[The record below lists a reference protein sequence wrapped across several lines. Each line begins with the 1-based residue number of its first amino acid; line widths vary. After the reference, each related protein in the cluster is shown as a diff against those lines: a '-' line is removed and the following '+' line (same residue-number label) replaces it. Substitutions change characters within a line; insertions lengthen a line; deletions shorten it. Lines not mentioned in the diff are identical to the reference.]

1 MIFRP
6 LNILIILLVGLVFW
20 KLSNQFNENLGI
32 EIPPSNVIWVYIIIS
47 VLIAA
52 AGYLINDYYDQEI
65 DKINKPHKK
74 YPFTPRQTWNIYF
87 PLNALAVFLGVV
99 FLNIEM
105 TFIFVVL
112 PIWVLWFYSF
122 TLKRMPIIGNLAIAT
137 LAIWLPAGIIV
148 LNTVPESL
156 SNNQSEIKGFML
168 LLLGCSFLTTFARE
182 IIKDI
187 QDIKGDEKMGVKTF
201 PSFVGK
207 TFASILAIGLIAICF
222 LVWNGFYMK
231 YNTDFEKIIH
241 FPFILTTLS
250 LLAAILFLF
259 LGKKWEIRTQRSSL
273 LLKASMLFAIITGFL
288 I

>member
-6 LNILIILLVGLVFW
+6 LNIFIILLIGLVFW
-20 KLSNQFNENLGI
+20 KLSNQFNQNFGI
-32 EIPPSNVIWVYIIIS
+32 DIPSSNVLWIYIIIS

-87 PLNALAVFLGVV
+87 PMNALGVFLGVV

-105 TFIFVVL
+105 TFIFVIL
-112 PIWVLWFYSF
+112 PIWLLWFYSF
-122 TLKRMPIIGNLAIAT
+122 TLKKLPIIGNLTIAS
-137 LAIWLPAGIIV
+137 LSMWLPSGIIV
-148 LNTVPESL
+148 LNTIPDAL
-156 SNNQSEIKGFML
+156 SNNSSEIKSFML

-201 PSFVGK
+201 PSYVGN
-207 TFASILAIGLIAICF
+207 TFAAIIAIAMISICF
-222 LVWNGFYMK
+222 IVWNGFYMK
-231 YNTDFEKIIH
+231 FNTHFETILH
-241 FPFILTTLS
+241 FPFILTTIF
-250 LLAAILFLF
+250 LLGAIVFL
-259 LGKKWEIRTQRSSL
+259 LIGKKWEIRTQRSSL
-273 LLKASMLFAIITGFL
+273 LLKASMLFALISGFL